1 MALTGYKK
9 ECGKPRNLKGE
20 KFMQEKTNGMS
31 LDGFCTCVK
40 YDVRKKMG
48 MDYEVFIQNV
58 TKNNDNELKGLII
71 KAPNTN
77 VLPTV
82 YLDSYYSRY
91 AAGEDYDVLLEEII
105 AVYEKHKV
113 RGMKDVSF
121 FMDWK
126 KARERIVFKLV
137 NFEGNRELL
146 KDVPHVRFLDLAI
159 VFNYYFKVPCEGFA
173 TIQIHNQHLDMWKV
187 SMEELCDVAMVNTT
201 ELMPYKIE
209 ETISMMVE
217 MILNGEM
224 EQEEDCS
231 PMYILTNE
239 NEINGAGV
247 ILYPD
252 ILEAVAQVTGCDLYI
267 LPRSV
272 HETFLM
278 PVEFDSMSDSHR
290 EMVEKSLNEMV
301 RDNNET
307 ELTSEEILSDHIYK
321 YTRATGKITM

>member
-1 MALTGYKK
+1 
-9 ECGKPRNLKGE
+9 
-20 KFMQEKTNGMS
+20 MQEKTNGMS

-58 TKNNDNELKGLII
+58 IKNNDNELKGLII

-91 AAGEDYDVLLEEII
+91 AAGENYDVLLEEII

-146 KDVPHVRFLDLAI
+146 KDVPHIRFLDLAI

-267 LPRSV
+267 LPRSM

-278 PVEFDSMSDSHR
+278 PIEFDSMSDSHR

-321 YTRATGKITM
+321 YTRVTGKITM